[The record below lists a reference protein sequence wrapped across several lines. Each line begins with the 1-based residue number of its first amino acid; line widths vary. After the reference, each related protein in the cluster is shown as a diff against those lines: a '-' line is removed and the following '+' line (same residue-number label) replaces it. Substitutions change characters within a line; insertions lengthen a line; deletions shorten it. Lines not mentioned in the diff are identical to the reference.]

1 MFDIYDNGIIH
12 MEVIKS
18 DAIFIIFFWICCWIV
33 VDMINIFINYL
44 IVKKILLYKK
54 YRYAEILS

>member
-33 VDMINIFINYL
+33 VDM
-44 IVKKILLYKK
+44 
-54 YRYAEILS
+54 